1 MEKNKPKS
9 RYKYSKGEK
18 EINRAF
24 KMQEIELLDLDGKT
38 QGVSKSISDL
48 HSEVSGTEKEVSE
61 LNERI
66 QQLSESA
73 LAIADAKRGV
83 AIPEHLRTINTAV
96 PSEEKVADHYPL
108 LSEEKI
114 SKDEIPSWI
123 DIMTKVDNVVP
134 DEVDLEELLS
144 DEEFQ
149 YCIEDVRRINN
160 EFVEKTRLC
169 KVDIAFLMIATALQ
183 TARWII
189 VQQLL
194 GDIGERIDGASRV
207 EHNDNSIKNDVNKAN
222 KSFQNKFTNHGH
234 GESGKKYKSWEQ
246 IIFSSAP
253 FDTTVGSP
261 MFEENLEGRYHRYKT
276 LGHDPIL
283 GWIFGTANFITDTC
297 TLSNFHSYRI
307 SRNGTPHFSSQTNL
321 VTIFYEVF
329 DSIREDWLRLPAGV
343 FAEFV
348 HLKSDVFT
356 KLGLPI
362 PILSTFSES
371 LAGKLYKNQYDSLCL
386 LKDIAKVG
394 SQAAWSILINMIIS
408 LIHGFLYDEKKDGE
422 RDHYEVRTRKILLYS
437 NAISTSLNL
446 AYVGV
451 NTYLGNSEAWKKLDL
466 GGVLVSLSRLFSD
479 VRFITKIKEQFIQEE
494 MDRVTEDALK
504 ELDSMF
510 I

>member
-24 KMQEIELLDLDGKT
+24 KMQEIELLDLDGKA
-38 QGVSKSISDL
+38 QSVSKSISDL
-48 HSEVSGTEKEVSE
+48 HSEVSEIEKEVTE

-66 QQLSESA
+66 RQLSESA
-73 LAIADAKRGV
+73 LAMVEKSGV
-83 AIPEHLRTINTAV
+83 AIPEYLRDT
-96 PSEEKVADHYPL
+96 KVTFVEGKAIEQAPL
-108 LSEEKI
+108 LSNEKVSKKDIPTWEE
-114 SKDEIPSWI
+114 
-123 DIMTKVDNVVP
+123 IMEKTDNIVP
-134 DEVDLEELLS
+134 DEVILEDLLS
-144 DEEFQ
+144 VDEFQ
-149 YCIEDVRRINN
+149 YCIEDVQRIND
-160 EFVEKTRLC
+160 EFAKKTKLG
-169 KVDIAFLMIATALQ
+169 KIDIAFLILATALQ

-194 GDIGERIDGASRV
+194 GDIGERINGTSRV
-207 EHNDNSIKNDVNKAN
+207 EHNDNSIKQDVNQAN

-234 GESGKKYKSWEQ
+234 RESGKKYKSWEQ

-261 MFEENLEGRYHRYKT
+261 MFGENLEGRYHRYKT

-307 SRNGTPHFSSQTNL
+307 SRNRTPHFSSQTNL
-321 VTIFYEVF
+321 MTIFYEVF
-329 DSIREDWLRLPAGV
+329 DSVKEDWLRLPAGV

-386 LKDIAKVG
+386 LKDVAKVG

-437 NAISTSLNL
+437 NTISTSLNL

-451 NTYLGNSEAWKKLDL
+451 NTYLGNGEAWKKLDL
-466 GGVLVSLSRLFSD
+466 GGLLVSLHRLFSD

-494 MDRVTEDALK
+494 MDKVTEDALK

-510 I
+510 N